1 MTGPNSRTPL
11 RDESVQSLIYADEP
25 MSILTRVRFLLLA
38 ATIVAA
44 VGLAYVQPLGL
55 VYAQQS
61 AIPPAVLAARLDQV
75 VPVDP
80 LITVG
85 TLPNGMRYYLRENRQ
100 PTARAELRLAVKAGS
115 VLEDDDQR
123 GLAHFVEHMAFN
135 GTRNFPGNAV
145 GTFMQS
151 IGVRFGAHVNA
162 HTSFDETVYELQIPT
177 DNPRTVDRSLLILED
192 FAHNVTFDSREI
204 DQEKGVILEEWRLGL
219 GAGER
224 INNAQFPLL
233 LKGSRYADRMPIGQ
247 PEIIRNVNP
256 ERLKQFYADW
266 YRPDLMAV
274 IVVGDFNK
282 ADMEFQIRSHFGSI
296 PAPTSPRPRPTY
308 TVPNLTE
315 TAYSIVTDPEATSTR
330 ISASSTMEGREQMT
344 IGSYRQHMVE
354 QLFGAMLSA
363 RLGDI
368 AQAPNAP
375 FLRAQTD
382 RDLFVRTIEV
392 TSLDALVAKGGVE
405 RGLSA
410 LMTELARVSRF
421 GFTAPELSRMKLNLQ
436 RGLERAVVEKDKSE
450 SGPLADEFI
459 RNFIEEEPIP
469 GIVYEYGLNQ
479 RFLPEIT
486 LAEVN
491 AVAKNWMP
499 DRNRVVAIS
508 APEADKASLPDN
520 VKLAGVISSADS
532 ERLTAYV
539 DTVSNQP
546 LLARAPTAGAVA
558 NTSSTEPLGITQWTL
573 SNGVRVV
580 LKPTAFKQDEILF
593 RAVSPGGTSLASD
606 ADFIPAETADAVISQ
621 GGLGNFSRSDLN
633 KVLAG
638 TTAYVNADIG
648 ATEEGLAGG
657 AARKDLETMFQ
668 LIYLT
673 FTAPRADPVAFKVMT
688 EQLKV
693 TLANRQLQPDTLF
706 DQTLDAALSQN
717 HLRAQPLTP
726 ASVDRMDLNKSLAF
740 YKDRFADASDFV
752 FVFVGSFDL
761 AAMRPLVEKYLG
773 SLPSLRRNEMA
784 KDVGMRTPPGIV
796 ERQVKSGIAPRSQV
810 SIVFTG
816 PFQNDEQHRVI
827 ASAMA
832 DTLAGNLQRT
842 LREDLGG
849 TYGVSVVPR
858 FAKQPTGEY
867 RLTIT
872 FACDPART
880 ESLVKTAFS
889 VIDEYKRVGPGQGQ
903 VADARSALVRDFET
917 NAATNIYLLNR
928 ILYKYEFGED
938 VKEVFNM
945 NPFYDQVTPGSLRDA
960 ARQYLN
966 TDRYVAVTLVPDA
979 RQ

>member
-1 MTGPNSRTPL
+1 MT
-11 RDESVQSLIYADEP
+11 IH
-25 MSILTRVRFLLLA
+25 TRVWLVLFV
-38 ATIVAA
+38 ATIAA
-44 VGLAYVQPLGL
+44 ALGLAR
-55 VYAQQS
+55 AQQPAPP
-61 AIPPAVLAARLDQV
+61 AIPPAVRAATLDQV

-85 TLPNGMRYYLRENRQ
+85 TLPNGFRYYIRENRQ
-100 PTARAELRLAVKAGS
+100 PQARAELRLAVKAGS
-115 VLEDDDQR
+115 VLEDEDQR
-123 GLAHFVEHMAFN
+123 GMAHFVEHMAFN
-135 GTRNFPGNAV
+135 GTQHFPGNAV

-151 IGVRFGAHVNA
+151 LGVRFGAHVNA
-162 HTSFDETVYELQIPT
+162 HTAFDETVYELQIPT
-177 DNPRTVDRSLLILED
+177 DNPAVIDRSLLVLED
-192 FAHNVTFDSREI
+192 FAHNVSFDPTEI
-204 DQEKGVILEEWRLGL
+204 DQERGVILEEWRLGL
-219 GAGER
+219 GANER
-224 INNAQFPLL
+224 INDAQFPLL
-233 LKGSRYADRMPIGQ
+233 LKGSRYADRLPIGK
-247 PEIIRNVNP
+247 PEIIRNVNHD
-256 ERLKQFYADW
+256 RLKQFYTDW

-282 ADMEFQIRSHFGSI
+282 ANIEFQIRSHFGSI
-296 PAPTSPRPRPTY
+296 PAAPSPRQRPTF
-308 TVPNLTE
+308 TVSDQQGTG
-315 TAYSIVTDPEATSTR
+315 YSVITDPEATSTR
-330 ISASSTMEGREQMT
+330 ISATSTMKAREQMT

-354 QLFGAMLSA
+354 MLFASMLSA
-363 RLGDI
+363 RLGEI

-410 LMTELARVSRF
+410 LFTEVARVARF

-436 RGLERAVVEKDKSE
+436 RGLERAVVEKDKSP

-459 RNFIEEEPIP
+459 RNFIQDEPIP

-486 LAEVN
+486 LDEVN
-491 AVAKNWMP
+491 AVAKGWMP
-499 DRNRVVAIS
+499 DRNRLVAIS
-508 APEADKASLPDN
+508 GPENDKATFPN
-520 VKLAGVISSADS
+520 EVKMAGVITATDA

-539 DTVSNQP
+539 DTVTNKP
-546 LLARAPTAGAVA
+546 LLARSPTAGAIA
-558 NTSSTEPLGITQWTL
+558 NTSTADALGITEWTL

-580 LKPTAFKQDEILF
+580 LKPTTFKQDEIVF

-606 ADFIPAETADAVISQ
+606 EDYIPAETADAVIAQ
-621 GGLGNFSRSDLN
+621 GGLGNFSRLDLD

-638 TTAYVNADIG
+638 TTALVRADIG

-673 FTAPRADPVAFKVMT
+673 FTAPRADPVAFQVLT

-693 TLANRQLQPDTLF
+693 TLANREAQPDTLF
-706 DQTLDAALSQN
+706 DRALDAALSQD
-717 HLRAQPLTP
+717 HPRAQPLTP
-726 ASVDRMDLNKSLAF
+726 AGVDRMNLDKSLAF
-740 YKDRFADASDFV
+740 YQNRFADASDFV

-761 AAMRPLVEKYLG
+761 QTMRPLVEKYLG
-773 SLPSLRRNEMA
+773 SLPSLRRNETV
-784 KDVGMRTPPGIV
+784 KDVGVHPPPGVV
-796 ERQVKSGIAPRSQV
+796 EKQVKSGIAPRSQV

-816 PFQNDEQHRVI
+816 PFENDEQHRVI
-827 ASAMA
+827 ATAMA

-849 TYGVSVVPR
+849 TYGVSVSPR
-858 FAKQPTGEY
+858 FGKRPTSEY

-880 ESLVKTAFS
+880 QSLVKTAFQ
-889 VIDEYKRVGPGQGQ
+889 VVDEYKRTGPGVGQ
-903 VADARSALVRDFET
+903 VADTRSALIRDLET
-917 NAATNIYLLNR
+917 NSADNVYLLNR
-928 ILYKYEFGED
+928 ILYKYEFDED

-945 NPFYDQVTPGSLRDA
+945 RPFYDQVTVASLRDA
-960 ARQYLN
+960 AREYLN
-966 TDRYVAVTLVPDA
+966 TNRYVAVTLVPE
-979 RQ
+979 R